1 MIAWVRCTGGVVKA
15 VVAQ

>member
-15 VVAQ
+15 VVEQ